1 MSGGGCWTPGPWTKS
16 RAGMTAQAGGRGSVG
31 RRADA
36 NTEGSE
42 RAHGRGVL
50 GTGYGVLGSWPGT
63 SGPLLISQRGPS
75 LDPASPAETPGLS
88 LLQKAEPGLSKE
100 RAKTKQ
106 NKTGSMV
113 GVPQP
118 TEAYLTPSP
127 HIHCFLRGRRE
138 TPTLPAASSTWEAEV
153 SG

>member
-100 RAKTKQ
+100 RAKTKRGAWW
-106 NKTGSMV
+106 GS
-113 GVPQP
+113 
-118 TEAYLTPSP
+118 PSP
-127 HIHCFLRGRRE
+127 QRLI
-138 TPTLPAASSTWEAEV
+138 
-153 SG
+153 